1 MRKLEINTEGSKK
14 LVGMLAPGVIIASL
28 RHKDANINFS
38 IMINK
43 AEKPMPSI
51 KVLISRM
58 DGQKDTYNKIVGHY
72 YKKYDITDKSD
83 YKEKR
88 SVLGIMIKDISF
100 DIKEISDLI

>member
-1 MRKLEINTEGSKK
+1 
-14 LVGMLAPGVIIASL
+14 
-28 RHKDANINFS
+28 
-38 IMINK
+38 
-43 AEKPMPSI
+43 
-51 KVLISRM
+51 M

>member
-1 MRKLEINTEGSKK
+1 
-14 LVGMLAPGVIIASL
+14 
-28 RHKDANINFS
+28 
-38 IMINK
+38 
-43 AEKPMPSI
+43 
-51 KVLISRM
+51 
-58 DGQKDTYNKIVGHY
+58 VGHY